1 MIIFADKGFQTRS
14 DKPNEDWTNGE
25 PLYVVPDKSDI
36 AKKIQKMYPWYNF
49 VLNNLGE
56 LVDVEWDEDA
66 YREYVESLPPDPEP
80 ETEPVTWDAL
90 AEAYKKGVESI
101 G

>member
-25 PLYVVPDKSDI
+25 ALYVVPDKSDI

-56 LVDVEWDEDA
+56 LVDVERDEDA
-66 YREYVESLPPDPEP
+66 YPDPEP

>member
-25 PLYVVPDKSDI
+25 ALYVVSDESEIATKVKS
-36 AKKIQKMYPWYNF
+36 MYPWYNF
-49 VLNNLGE
+49 VL
-56 LVDVEWDEDA
+56 DVEENLIDVAWDEDA